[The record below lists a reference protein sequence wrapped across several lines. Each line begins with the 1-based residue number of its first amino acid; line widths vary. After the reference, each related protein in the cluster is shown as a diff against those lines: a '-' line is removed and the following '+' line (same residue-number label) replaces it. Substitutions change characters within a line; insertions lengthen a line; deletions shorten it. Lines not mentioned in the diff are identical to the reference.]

1 MSAEIKSDAASQA
14 AKLNIES
21 HTALHYIY
29 GAHRAP
35 LQSKCFSH
43 VPALNGNR
51 FSRLIDRDQ
60 RKDAMCDA
68 KFLARHKTRHPN
80 LDGDGH

>member
-1 MSAEIKSDAASQA
+1 MSAEIKSGAALQA
-14 AKLNIES
+14 AKLIIES
-21 HTALHYIY
+21 HTALHCIY
-29 GAHRAP
+29 GAHNAATVET
-35 LQSKCFSH
+35 FSY
-43 VPALNGNR
+43 VPALNRNR

-68 KFLARHKTRHPN
+68 KFLARHETRHPN